1 MHNVTGRD
9 FMCSQLVDRGR
20 VQRLGQR
27 AYWSRLHVRPA
38 AQDRHEEPHQCVS
51 NLCEVVSSPL
61 APLRLFCNH
70 ETNESASH
78 PYGTRSPAIW
88 VFSLDAAELSASAE
102 TCTRTQHTCKV
113 SGWAAAACLVTG
125 EGHLF
130 TDGLSC
136 KQATKSNH
144 PVAEILCLVTEMF
157 CLVNRI
163 NFFVDKAVSCVDKI

>member
-1 MHNVTGRD
+1 M
-9 FMCSQLVDRGR
+9 
-20 VQRLGQR
+20 
-27 AYWSRLHVRPA
+27 
-38 AQDRHEEPHQCVS
+38 
-51 NLCEVVSSPL
+51 
-61 APLRLFCNH
+61 
-70 ETNESASH
+70 
-78 PYGTRSPAIW
+78 
-88 VFSLDAAELSASAE
+88 FSLDAAELSASAE
-102 TCTRTQHTCKV
+102 RCTRKQHTCKV
-113 SGWAAAACLVTG
+113 SGWAASASLVTG